1 MALKNVYNKIYNKNL
16 LYLLFEKLH
25 LPIQKKKIKQPYNK
39 VVNWIQI
46 SNFQKRSWKCPENM
60 YKGAQPQV

>member
-25 LPIQKKKIKQPYNK
+25 LPIQKKKSNNLIIKL
-39 VVNWIQI
+39 
-46 SNFQKRSWKCPENM
+46 STG
-60 YKGAQPQV
+60 YK